1 MNTYFDSD
9 PFYQIK
15 DIAVCLFERLKFIQV
30 FASEPHIINWTEQ
43 KSSIITSNAKI

>member
-15 DIAVCLFERLKFIQV
+15 DIAVCLNVWSLLKYLMV
-30 FASEPHIINWTEQ
+30 VHLTEP
-43 KSSIITSNAKI
+43 KSSKLTSNGKI